1 MEFLNNQPGAV
12 AGGVMI
18 LEKKIFYCDFWVP
31 DFVITGFL
39 LGDAGSPHSTNFLSE
54 IKIRTIR
61 GQI

>member
-18 LEKKIFYCDFWVP
+18 LEKKFYCEFWVP